1 MFTPRNSV
9 PLNWYPLWKYV
20 LIVVLIFL
28 ACLYAL
34 PNIFGESPAVQV
46 SPKGG
51 QTVSSSMV
59 SNVQQILNS
68 SNISYRNLS
77 SSTYDI
83 EMMFNNTDQQMQAQ
97 DALKSALGDNY
108 IVAINLAPN
117 TPKWL
122 MNLGAYP
129 MKLGL
134 DLRGGMYFLLDVD
147 MQVVIDNK
155 LQNTSDQ
162 LAQDLRTQDIRYT
175 GINLIPNQGIQ
186 IQFRDPAVMST
197 AQSYIAS
204 HYSMLAVSKYPGQPL
219 NLLLN
224 FNQAALTQIQD
235 YAVQQTVEVMRN
247 RVNDL
252 GVAEASV
259 AREGPDRVVV
269 ELPGVQDAAR
279 AKSIIGGTA
288 TLKVMLVDEQA
299 NSQAAVKGNVPIGD
313 GLYYD
318 ANNNPVVLKNQVV
331 LTGNSIS
338 GASVGYDP
346 QTSLPVVQVSL
357 SGPEV
362 NNFSQVTG
370 DNIGHLLAIV
380 LVTNSFNKQMLNGK
394 EVTNTQTNQTVV
406 NVATI
411 QSRLGNNFQ
420 ITGIGNS
427 RAAQDL
433 ALTIRAGALPAP
445 VQIVEEKQIGPSLG
459 VQNIQMGSISVV
471 VAMALVMLFV
481 AFYYR
486 VFGLIADLALIL
498 NLIFIVAVMSLMPG
512 ATLSLPGIAGI
523 VLNVGMA
530 IDANVLIFER
540 IREELRGGTPVQAA
554 IHAGYERAFST
565 IVDANVTTFIV
576 AVILFAIGTG
586 PVKGFA
592 VTLMIGIITSM
603 FTAIMITRGIVN
615 LIYGKRSVK
624 RLSIGI

>member
-1 MFTPRNSV
+1 MFNARNSV
-9 PLNWYPLWKYV
+9 PLNWYPVWKYV
-20 LIVVLIFL
+20 LIAVLILL

-34 PNIFGESPAVQV
+34 PNVFGESPAVQI

-51 QTVSSSMV
+51 QSVTTAMV
-59 SNVQQILNS
+59 SNVQQILS
-68 SNISYRNLS
+68 SNAITYTDLS

-83 EMMFNNTDQQMQAQ
+83 EMKFSNTDQQMEAQ
-97 DALKSALGDNY
+97 DALKTALGNNY
-108 IVAINLAPN
+108 VVAINLAPN

-122 MNLGAYP
+122 MDCGAYP

-147 MQVVIDNK
+147 MQVVVDNK

-162 LAQDLRTQDIRYT
+162 LTQDLRTQNIRYT
-175 GINLIPNQGIQ
+175 GISVVPNQGIQ
-186 IQFRDPAVMST
+186 VQFRDPAANAEAKT
-197 AQSYIAS
+197 YIGS
-204 HYSMLAVSKYPGQPL
+204 HYPSLVVSTYPGQPL
-219 NLLLN
+219 NLLVN
-224 FNQAALTQIQD
+224 FSQAEITQIQN
-235 YAVQQTVEVMRN
+235 YAVQQTVQVMRN

-259 AREGPDRVVV
+259 AREGTDRVVV

-299 NSQAAVKGNVPIGD
+299 NAAAAAKGTVPIGD

-318 ANNNPVVLKNQVV
+318 ANNNPVVLKNQVA
-331 LTGNSIS
+331 LTGNAIN
-338 GASVGYDP
+338 GATVGYDP
-346 QTSLPVVQVSL
+346 QTSLPVVQVTL

-362 NNFSQVTG
+362 DNFSQITG
-370 DNIGHLLAIV
+370 ANVGHLMAIV
-380 LVTNSFNKQMLNGK
+380 LVTNTFDKQLVNGK
-394 EVTNTQTNQTVV
+394 EITTTKTNQTVV

-411 QSRLGNNFQ
+411 QSALGNNFQ

-433 ALTIRAGALPAP
+433 ALTIQAGALPAP

-459 VQNIQMGSISVV
+459 MQNIKMGSISVA
-471 VAMALVMLFV
+471 VAMLIVMIFV
-481 AFYYR
+481 ACYYR
-486 VFGLIADLALIL
+486 VFGLIADFALIL
-498 NLIFIVAVMSLMPG
+498 NLIFIVAVMSLLPG

-540 IREELRGGTPVQAA
+540 IREELRGGTPVQGA

-586 PVKGFA
+586 AIKGFA
-592 VTLMIGIITSM
+592 VTLMIGIVTSM
-603 FTAIMITRGIVN
+603 FTAIMVTRSIVN

>member
-1 MFTPRNSV
+1 MFNARNAN
-9 PLNWYPLWKYV
+9 PLNWYPVWKYV
-20 LIVVLIFL
+20 LIVVLVFL

-51 QTVSSSMV
+51 QTVDSSMV
-59 SNVQQILNS
+59 ANVQQVLQ
-68 SNISYRNLS
+68 SNNIPYRNLS
-77 SSTYDI
+77 SNTYDI
-83 EMMFNNTDQQMQAQ
+83 EMMFSNTDQQMQAQ
-97 DALKSALGDNY
+97 EALKSALGDNY
-108 IVAINLAPN
+108 VVAINLAPN
-117 TPKWL
+117 TPNWL
-122 MNLGAYP
+122 MDLGAYP

-162 LAQDLRTQDIRYT
+162 ISQDLRTQNIRYS
-175 GINLIPNQGIQ
+175 GINVVPNQGIQ
-186 IQFRDPAVMST
+186 IQFRDPVVMQT
-197 AQSYIAS
+197 AEKYISSNYAD
-204 HYSMLAVSKYPGQPL
+204 LTVSQYPGQPL
-219 NLLLN
+219 NLLVN
-224 FNQAALTQIQD
+224 FNQNEIAQIQD

-259 AREGPDRVVV
+259 ARAGPDRVVV

-299 NSQAAVKGNVPIGD
+299 SPQAALKGSVPIGD
-313 GLYYD
+313 ALYYD

-331 LTGNSIS
+331 LTGNSIT

-346 QTSLPVVQVSL
+346 QTSFPVVQVSL

-362 NNFSQVTG
+362 DNFSQVTG
-370 DNIGHLLAIV
+370 DNVGHLMAIV
-380 LVTNSFNKQMLNGK
+380 LVTNTFNKQMVNGQ

-420 ITGIGNS
+420 ITGIGNQ

-459 VQNIQMGSISVV
+459 MQNIKMGSISVI

-481 AFYYR
+481 AVYYR
-486 VFGLIADLALIL
+486 VFGLIANFALVL
-498 NLIFIVAVMSLMPG
+498 NLIFIVAIMSLMPG

-576 AVILFAIGTG
+576 AIILFAIGTG

-603 FTAIMITRGIVN
+603 FTAIMVTRSIVN

>member
-1 MFTPRNSV
+1 MFNARNSV

-20 LIVVLIFL
+20 LIAVLIFL

-51 QTVSSSMV
+51 VTVTSGMV

-68 SNISYRNLS
+68 NTISYRNLS

-83 EMMFNNTDQQMQAQ
+83 EMQFPNTDQQMLAQ
-97 DALKSALGDNY
+97 DALKTALGNNY
-108 IVAINLAPN
+108 VVAINLAPN

-122 MNLGAYP
+122 MTLGAYP

-155 LQNTSDQ
+155 LQNTTDQ
-162 LAQDLRTQDIRYT
+162 LSQALRSQDIRYSDINFIPDM
-175 GINLIPNQGIQ
+175 GIAVD
-186 IQFRDPAVMST
+186 FRDPQNSQA
-197 AQSYIAS
+197 ARNYISS
-204 HYSMLAVSKYPGQPL
+204 HYPDLSIVPYPGQPL
-219 NLLLN
+219 NLLVN
-224 FNQAALTQIQD
+224 FSQAQINQIQD
-235 YAVQQTVEVMRN
+235 YAVQQTIQVMRN
-247 RVNDL
+247 RINAL

-299 NSQAAVKGNVPIGD
+299 NPQAAVKGNVPIGD

-318 ANNNPVVLKNQVV
+318 SNGNPVVLKNQVV
-331 LTGNSIS
+331 LTGNAIN
-338 GASVGYDP
+338 GANVGYDQ
-346 QTSLPVVQVSL
+346 QTTLPVVQVSL

-362 NNFSQVTG
+362 DNFSQVTG
-370 DNIGHLLAIV
+370 ANIGHLMAIV
-380 LVTNSFNKQMLNGK
+380 LVTTTFDNQMQNGK
-394 EVTNTQTNQTVV
+394 QVTNTKTNQTVV

-420 ITGIGNS
+420 ITGIGNA

-433 ALTIRAGALPAP
+433 ALTIQAGALPAP

-459 VQNIQMGSISVV
+459 MQNIKMGSISVL
-471 VAMALVMLFV
+471 VAMIIVMIFV

-486 VFGLIADLALIL
+486 VFGLIADFALIL
-498 NLIFIVAVMSLMPG
+498 NLIFIIAVMSLMPG

-576 AVILFAIGTG
+576 AIILFAIGTG
-586 PVKGFA
+586 AVKGFA
-592 VTLMIGIITSM
+592 VTLMIGIVTSM
-603 FTAIMITRGIVN
+603 FTAIMVTRSIVN
-615 LIYGKRSVK
+615 LIYGKRVVK

>member
-1 MFTPRNSV
+1 MFNARNSV
-9 PLNWYPLWKYV
+9 PMNWYPLWKYV

-34 PNIFGESPAVQV
+34 PNIFGESPAVQI

-51 QTVSSSMV
+51 QAVTQSLV
-59 SNVQQILNS
+59 SNAQQILT
-68 SNISYRNLS
+68 SNNIAYSDLS
-77 SSTYDI
+77 TSTYDV
-83 EMMFNNTDQQMQAQ
+83 EMKFKTTDQQMAAQ
-97 DALKSALGDNY
+97 EALKSALGDNY

-122 MNLGAYP
+122 MNVGAYP

-147 MQVVIDNK
+147 MQVVVNNK

-162 LAQDLRTQDIRYT
+162 LSQDLRSQNIRYS
-175 GINLIPNQGIQ
+175 GINLVPNMGIA
-186 IQFRDPAVMST
+186 IQFRDPSVSQA
-197 AQSYIAS
+197 ARNYISS
-204 HYSMLAVSKYPGQPL
+204 HYPNLVVSEYPGQPI
-219 NLLLN
+219 NLLVN
-224 FNQAALTQIQD
+224 FSQQAINQIQD
-235 YAVQQTVEVMRN
+235 YAVQQTVQVMRN

-299 NSQAAVKGNVPIGD
+299 NPVAAAKGNVPIGD
-313 GLYYD
+313 GLFYD

-331 LTGNSIS
+331 LTGNAIN
-338 GASVGYDP
+338 GANVGYDQ
-346 QTSLPVVQVSL
+346 QTSLPVVQVTL

-362 NNFSQVTG
+362 DNFSQVTG
-370 DNIGHLLAIV
+370 SNIGHLMAIV
-380 LVTNSFNKQMLNGK
+380 LVTNTFDKQMLKGK
-394 EVTNTQTNQTVV
+394 ETTITKTNQTVV

-420 ITGIGNS
+420 ITGIGNA

-433 ALTIRAGALPAP
+433 ALTIQAGALPAP

-459 VQNIQMGSISVV
+459 MENIKMGSISVAIAMLV
-471 VAMALVMLFV
+471 VMVFV
-481 AFYYR
+481 AFYYQ
-486 VFGLIADLALIL
+486 VFGLIADFALIL
-498 NLIFIVAVMSLMPG
+498 NLIFIVAIMSLLPG

-540 IREELRGGTPVQAA
+540 IREELRGGTPVQGA

-576 AVILFAIGTG
+576 AIILFAIGTG
-586 PVKGFA
+586 AVKGFA
-592 VTLMIGIITSM
+592 VTLMIGIVTSM
-603 FTAIMITRGIVN
+603 FTAIMVTRGIVN

-624 RLSIGI
+624 RISIGI

>member
-1 MFTPRNSV
+1 
-9 PLNWYPLWKYV
+9 
-20 LIVVLIFL
+20 
-28 ACLYAL
+28 
-34 PNIFGESPAVQV
+34 
-46 SPKGG
+46 
-51 QTVSSSMV
+51 
-59 SNVQQILNS
+59 
-68 SNISYRNLS
+68 
-77 SSTYDI
+77 
-83 EMMFNNTDQQMQAQ
+83 
-97 DALKSALGDNY
+97 
-108 IVAINLAPN
+108 
-117 TPKWL
+117 
-122 MNLGAYP
+122 
-129 MKLGL
+129 
-134 DLRGGMYFLLDVD
+134 MYFLLDVD

-155 LQNTSDQ
+155 LQNASDQ
-162 LAQDLRTQDIRYT
+162 LASDLRTQDIRYS

-186 IQFRDPAVMST
+186 VSFRDALTMQT
-197 AQSYIAS
+197 AQSYIDS
-204 HYSMLAVSKYPGQPL
+204 HYPDLAVSPFPGQPL
-219 NLLLN
+219 NLLVN
-224 FNQAALTQIQD
+224 FNQAAIAQIQD
-235 YAVQQTVEVMRN
+235 YAVSQTVEVMRN

-259 AREGPDRVVV
+259 ARQGPDRVVV

-299 NSQAAVKGNVPIGD
+299 NPQAAVKGNAPIGD

-318 ANNNPVVLKNQVV
+318 SNNNPVVLKNQVV
-331 LTGNSIS
+331 LTGNSIT
-338 GASVGYDP
+338 GASVGYDQ

-362 NNFSQVTG
+362 SNFSEVTG
-370 DNIGHLLAIV
+370 ENIGHLMAIV
-380 LVTNSFNKQMLNGK
+380 LVTNTFNKQMLNGK
-394 EVTNTQTNQTVV
+394 EITNTQTNQTVV

-420 ITGIGNS
+420 ITGIGNE

-459 VQNIQMGSISVV
+459 IQNIKMGSISVV
-471 VAMALVMLFV
+471 VAMALVMIFV
-481 AFYYR
+481 ATYYR
-486 VFGLIADLALIL
+486 MFGLIADLGLML
-498 NLIFIVAVMSLMPG
+498 NLIFIVAIMSLMPG

-540 IREELRGGTPVQAA
+540 IREELRSGTPVQAA
-554 IHAGYERAFST
+554 IHAGYARAFST

-576 AVILFAIGTG
+576 AIILFAIGTG

-603 FTAIMITRGIVN
+603 FTAIMVTRSIVN